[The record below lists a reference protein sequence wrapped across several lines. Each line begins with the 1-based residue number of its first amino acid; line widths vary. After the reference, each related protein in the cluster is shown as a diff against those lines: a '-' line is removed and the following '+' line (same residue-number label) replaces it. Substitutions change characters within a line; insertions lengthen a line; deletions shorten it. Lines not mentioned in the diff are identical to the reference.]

1 MASLVGPLGTSR
13 SLWQRGPGVCQPRT
27 PPDARYIETVA
38 SGPGKKE
45 QQDGGDVL
53 VERER
58 KTERARRYSVIF
70 HNDDY
75 TTREFVVHV
84 LMRYFSKSETEA
96 THLMLTVH
104 HKGRGVAGVYVRDLA
119 ETKAQQTM
127 DYAAQHGF
135 PLKVTAEPCD

>member
-1 MASLVGPLGTSR
+1 MTPAKLGS
-13 SLWQRGPGVCQPRT
+13 
-27 PPDARYIETVA
+27 VA
-38 SGPGKKE
+38 TGPGKRDE
-45 QQDGGDVL
+45 EGEGGVL
-53 VERER
+53 VQNER
-58 KTERARRYSVIF
+58 KTARPKRYSVIF

-84 LMRYFSKSETEA
+84 LMRFFSKSETEA

-104 HKGRGVAGVYVRDLA
+104 HKGRGVAGVYVRDIA

-127 DYAAQHGF
+127 DYAAKNGF

>member
-1 MASLVGPLGTSR
+1 M
-13 SLWQRGPGVCQPRT
+13 
-27 PPDARYIETVA
+27 A
-38 SGPGKKE
+38 SGPEKKE
-45 QQDGGDVL
+45 RQGGGDTL

-58 KTERARRYSVIF
+58 KTEHARRYSVIF

-84 LMRYFSKSETEA
+84 LMQFFGKSETEA

-104 HKGRGVAGVYVRDLA
+104 HKGRGVAGVFARDLA
-119 ETKAQQTM
+119 ETKAQHTM
-127 DYAAQHGF
+127 DYAAKHGY

>member
-1 MASLVGPLGTSR
+1 
-13 SLWQRGPGVCQPRT
+13 
-27 PPDARYIETVA
+27 VA
-38 SGPGKKE
+38 TGPGKPGRDG
-45 QQDGGDVL
+45 DGGVL

-58 KTERARRYSVIF
+58 KTAQARRYSVIF

-84 LMRYFSKSETEA
+84 LMKYFGKSETEA

-104 HKGRGVAGVYVRDLA
+104 HKGRGIAGVYTRDIA
-119 ETKAQQTM
+119 ETKAQTTM
-127 DYAAQHGF
+127 DYAAKHGY

>member
-1 MASLVGPLGTSR
+1 M
-13 SLWQRGPGVCQPRT
+13 
-27 PPDARYIETVA
+27 A
-38 SGPGKKE
+38 SGPEKKE
-45 QQDGGDVL
+45 QQTGGGTL

-70 HNDDY
+70 YNDDY

-84 LMRYFSKSETEA
+84 LMRYFGKSETEA

-104 HKGRGVAGVYVRDLA
+104 HKGRGVAGVFGRDLA

-127 DYAAQHGF
+127 DYAAQNGF